1 MITNRINYSSESD
14 DTNAGRA
21 EMFFLFFNRTSAAGG
36 ERRQYGKVL
45 KLGGPAGDRKRT
57 KGAHDFHRAWRET
70 GKGQD
75 YHHKGDQELFH
86 RTGHRLWK
94 LPA

>member
-1 MITNRINYSSESD
+1 MTSRGNRTRLRWRKSIQTKTIGKFKVDKNSPIYLNSFLKFPCEGEKLITNRINYSSESD

-45 KLGGPAGDRKRT
+45 KL
-57 KGAHDFHRAWRET
+57 
-70 GKGQD
+70 
-75 YHHKGDQELFH
+75 
-86 RTGHRLWK
+86 
-94 LPA
+94 

>member
-21 EMFFLFFNRTSAAGG
+21 EMFFLFLTELQQLAG

-45 KLGGPAGDRKRT
+45 KL
-57 KGAHDFHRAWRET
+57 
-70 GKGQD
+70 
-75 YHHKGDQELFH
+75 
-86 RTGHRLWK
+86 
-94 LPA
+94 

>member
-45 KLGGPAGDRKRT
+45 KL
-57 KGAHDFHRAWRET
+57 
-70 GKGQD
+70 
-75 YHHKGDQELFH
+75 
-86 RTGHRLWK
+86 
-94 LPA
+94 